1 MDAQDYKFFEEH
13 GYLELGKL
21 LTDEEV
27 QHYLEL
33 YDRDR
38 ASNQCC
44 WHRTP
49 GLTGL
54 ADTPSGSSIISINLD
69 VLVSSPE
76 FDTLVRHP
84 KVLPIAEALMG
95 GPICFSEI
103 LLRHVVPYDGEHS
116 TGWHRDKP
124 HWIDHPLRTA
134 FLQLTVYLTDVDES
148 THCLTLSPES
158 AHEPILD
165 REAQLKRSG
174 SHDVYGPA
182 GTATIWNVS
191 MFHGVTVKPTQ
202 RERKSAQIYY
212 GHRDRPYLSQQSI
225 IPATLW
231 RDHPDPEVR
240 AFYGNL
246 NDRTRIYMAAAG
258 VEAIPSFDMAPHR

>member
-1 MDAQDYKFFEEH
+1 MNKQDYEFFEEH

-27 QHYLEL
+27 QHYLEV

-38 ASNQCC
+38 ADNQCC
-44 WHRTP
+44 WHRKP
-49 GLTGL
+49 GLGGP
-54 ADTPSGSSIISINLD
+54 ANTPSEPSNISINLD

-76 FDTLVRHP
+76 FDALVRHP
-84 KVLPIAEALMG
+84 KVLPLVEALMG
-95 GPICFSEI
+95 GPICLSEI

-124 HWIDHPLRTA
+124 HWPDHPLRMD
-134 FLQLTVYLTDVDES
+134 FMQLTAYLTDVDES

-158 AHEPILD
+158 VRYPLLD
-165 REAQLKRSG
+165 KDAQLERAG
-174 SHDVYGPA
+174 SHEVYGPA
-182 GTATIWNVS
+182 GTAALWNSS
-191 MFHGVTVKPTQ
+191 MWHGLTVKPTQ
-202 RERKSAQIYY
+202 RERKTVQIIY
-212 GHRDRPYLSQQSI
+212 GHRDRPYMSQQSI

-231 RDHPDPEVR
+231 RDDPDPEVR

-258 VEAIPSFDMAPHR
+258 VDAVPSFAMAPHR